1 MHCVHRPAVARGAP
15 GVLKLEPV
23 DGSQVVVLVVE
34 IHEHGVVVCVGDEG
48 EGEEKAELFPVVVD
62 DPVDPRLNKR
72 LDLLSLQW
80 VGFTCAWVHRGEAG
94 CQAQTR
100 CTGNQDGA
108 NLILH

>member
-1 MHCVHRPAVARGAP
+1 MCVSVC
-15 GVLKLEPV
+15 VCV
-23 DGSQVVVLVVE
+23 CVC
-34 IHEHGVVVCVGDEG
+34 VCVGDEG